1 MSEGVQAAPNPA
13 GQAHSMGGAISAI
26 VLGAIGAL
34 AGWKAPNGGFAQQ
47 ALFMCAAL
55 LVVAGAAIIVLR
67 RGVHG
72 PRDYYGGLAL
82 IGMAIFALWASSD
95 LPGMHGFAFGPG
107 TGPRIFATMLALMG
121 AIVAI
126 IGMLTEGPGLERYA
140 FRGPFFITIATLVF
154 AFSIRSFGLVITSFV
169 SIMISASGS
178 SEVRWIETI
187 IWGAV
192 LTLFCSLL
200 FPYALNLPMP
210 LWPSPNI
217 SLANMFSIR

>member
-1 MSEGVQAAPNPA
+1 MSQGVQAAPSPA
-13 GQAHSMGGAISAI
+13 GHVVEGAVAAI
-26 VLGAIGAL
+26 VLGIAGAIG
-34 AGWKAPNGGFAQQ
+34 GWAAPNGAFAQQ
-47 ALFMCAAL
+47 ALLLCAAA
-55 LVVAGAAIIVLR
+55 LVITGVAMFVLR

-82 IGMAIFALWASSD
+82 IGLAMFALWASSD

-107 TGPRIFATMLALMG
+107 TGPRIFASMLALMG

-140 FRGPFFITIATLVF
+140 FRGPFFITLATIVF

-169 SIMISASGS
+169 SIMISASGTT
-178 SEVRWIETI
+178 EVRWVETI

>member
-13 GQAHSMGGAISAI
+13 GQRQFMGGAVTPI
-26 VLGAIGAL
+26 VLGAIAAL
-34 AGWKAPNGGFAQQ
+34 AGWRAPNGAYAQD
-47 ALFMCAAL
+47 ALFVCAAG
-55 LVVAGAAIIVLR
+55 LVIAGIAMVVIRRIV
-67 RGVHG
+67 HD

-82 IGMAIFALWASSD
+82 IGMSIFALWASSD

-121 AIVAI
+121 ALVAI
-126 IGMLTEGPGLERYA
+126 IGMVSEGAGLERYA
-140 FRGPFFITIATLVF
+140 FRGPFFITVATLFF
-154 AFSIRSFGLVITSFV
+154 AFSIRSFGLVVSSFL
-169 SIMISASGS
+169 SILISAAGS
-178 SEVRWIETI
+178 TEVRWIETI

-192 LTLFCSLL
+192 LTTFCSLL